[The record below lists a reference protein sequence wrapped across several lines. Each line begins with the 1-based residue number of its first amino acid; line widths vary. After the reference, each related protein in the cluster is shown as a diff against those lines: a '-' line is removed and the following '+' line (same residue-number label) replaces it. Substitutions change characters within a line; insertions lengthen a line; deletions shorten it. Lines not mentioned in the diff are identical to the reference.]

1 MDDAP
6 PEVLFPSFY
15 LCSMCLNPPLHSIV
29 GMTLLDQ
36 QLGTAHK
43 LSILLNV
50 GLHISRKEDTQN
62 ISTTQLEA
70 KECLVQI

>member
-15 LCSMCLNPPLHSIV
+15 LLSMCWNPTLYSTLCMI
-29 GMTLLDQ
+29 LLDQ
-36 QLGTAHK
+36 HLGTVHK

-50 GLHISRKEDTQN
+50 GLCIFRRDAEHKHNFSWKL
-62 ISTTQLEA
+62 S
-70 KECLVQI
+70 KECIVQL